1 MFVNYICEGK
11 SGRAFIYTRFLL
23 FLLINLEDI
32 VVFLFHSG
40 VGKKLLSLIA
50 LSLNMDEDFF
60 EKIGA
65 EDKPAAFLRLL
76 HYPGLVALTVLVR
89 VGSYHSIIHAC

>member
-1 MFVNYICEGK
+1 MWVDYTCR
-11 SGRAFIYTRFLL
+11 GRVTEHPYKRFLS
-23 FLLINLEDI
+23 FFVINLEDI

-65 EDKPAAFLRLL
+65 TNKPAAFLRLL
-76 HYPGLVALTVLVR
+76 YYPGLVPLTLPD
-89 VGSYHSIIHAC
+89 HFI